1 MATHSS
7 IFAWRIPWTEETDG
21 LQSMGLQ
28 RVRHNWKTFTFRTH
42 LKDSRTRQFT
52 WIKSF
57 YEAVQRSEKV
67 YLAKE
72 EICCLVAQSRS
83 ALCSPM
89 NCSLPGSSVRR
100 IHQARI
106 QEWVAISF
114 CRGSSWPNT
123 NWRVIIGRSRSWS
136 LQIQRSDFKPWV
148 PSCRETIFDSQFR
161 AAQWLRLLEYITSCL
176 SNGGT

>member
-1 MATHSS
+1 
-7 IFAWRIPWTEETDG
+7 
-21 LQSMGLQ
+21 MGLQ
-28 RVRHNWKTFTFRTH
+28 IVRHNWKTFTFRTH